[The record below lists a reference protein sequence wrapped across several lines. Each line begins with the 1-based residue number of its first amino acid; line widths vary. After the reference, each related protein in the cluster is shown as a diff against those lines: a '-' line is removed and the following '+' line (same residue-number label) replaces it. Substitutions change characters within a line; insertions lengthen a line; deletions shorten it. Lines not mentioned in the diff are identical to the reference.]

1 MDDIRNR
8 IIEKTKLDES
18 EDKHAKGT
26 IDLIQRVVEE
36 AKIPVDEVLE
46 KIENRIQKLNGMVTI
61 HGAAPAIA
69 KVYGVVVVSLP
80 PLIAFEEVEID
91 KFYNV
96 LGRVTDVFNTSGSSE
111 VTKGKNKG
119 VIQDWN
125 LKKITIMDAV
135 KDEIDVICF
144 NKEGLEIMKDV
155 KVNDIVLFNSV
166 VGSEYKSKIQL
177 KYIKT
182 SKVEINLKLPE
193 GISFPEAEPKKSI
206 SGLDMNEKEVQISE
220 IQATLIDDP
229 IISNFKLKVYVSNLS
244 EVNQDKNG
252 KDYQFFTGTDEE
264 QNSITIKMFSKSF
277 VELHND
283 DLIEVSG
290 KASYVKEYNRFEIA
304 CFNDKEIKIIESN
317 I

>member
-1 MDDIRNR
+1 MNDIRNR
-8 IIEKTKLDES
+8 IIEKTKLNES

-36 AKIPVDEVLE
+36 AKVPVDEVLE

-119 VIQDWN
+119 VMLDWN

-135 KDEIDVICF
+135 KDEIDIICF
-144 NKEGLEIMKDV
+144 DKEGLNAMEYI

-166 VGSEYKSKIQL
+166 VGSEREGKIQL
-177 KYIKT
+177 KYVKT
-182 SKVEINLKLPE
+182 SKVEINR
-193 GISFPEAEPKKSI
+193 
-206 SGLDMNEKEVQISE
+206 
-220 IQATLIDDP
+220 LI
-229 IISNFKLKVYVSNLS
+229 
-244 EVNQDKNG
+244 
-252 KDYQFFTGTDEE
+252 
-264 QNSITIKMFSKSF
+264 
-277 VELHND
+277 
-283 DLIEVSG
+283 
-290 KASYVKEYNRFEIA
+290 SYVL
-304 CFNDKEIKIIESN
+304 
-317 I
+317 